1 MEPANL
7 SGEQWKNAAL
17 SKDLSENINLIKAI
31 FKNDHTLITR
41 SIETPCDPVIKYC
54 LVYCDGM
61 VNNKLINDDIIRPLL
76 EYKPE
81 KKQPDLMDVIAK
93 QVTLSDSVDKVTELE
108 KIVQGIVYGDSIL
121 FANGQNE
128 ALILNTKG
136 WGTRSVSEPDNEKV
150 LRGPREG
157 FNEALLMNLSMLRR
171 KIRTP
176 DLKMEFQTF
185 GTRSNTQGCICYLE
199 GVVNSEVLAELKK
212 RLKTFSIDGILD
224 ANYIVE
230 FIRDAPYSPVK
241 TVGITEKPDIVA
253 AKLLE
258 GRVALFLDGTP
269 VVITVPHLFIE
280 HFQSDDDYYLNYYFA
295 SIGRF
300 LRLFAFFVATSLPAL
315 YVALTTFHQEMLPI
329 PLFMSIS
336 QARQGVP
343 FPTVLESVLILIV
356 FEMLRESGVRMPGSM
371 GQALSIV
378 GALVIGQAAVAAKI
392 VSAPMVII
400 VGFTGISGLMV
411 PRIKGADIL
420 LRFILL
426 GLSSM
431 LGLYGYMF
439 GMLGFLTHIFSLS
452 SFGIPI
458 MSSIYTN
465 GPQDRKDIF
474 FRAPWWNMKKRPK
487 YISPNTTRQS
497 TRGGTQ

>member
-420 LRFILL
+420 L
-426 GLSSM
+426 
-431 LGLYGYMF
+431 
-439 GMLGFLTHIFSLS
+439 GFLIHIFSLS